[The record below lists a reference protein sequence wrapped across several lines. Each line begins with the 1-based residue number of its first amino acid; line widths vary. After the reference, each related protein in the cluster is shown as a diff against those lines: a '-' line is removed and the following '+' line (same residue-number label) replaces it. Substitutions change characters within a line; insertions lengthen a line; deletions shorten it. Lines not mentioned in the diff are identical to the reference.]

1 LLYDQRWVSYER
13 VVYPDL
19 AASGLIVRATPNRLL
34 NGSPAP
40 YDQMRIHESAI
51 ISASAKLGERVTIGP
66 YAVIEDEVDVG
77 DDCEIA
83 AHAVIKKF
91 TKLGQRNRVFEN
103 AVLGGEPQDVKFKN
117 ERSYLEVGDDNLIRE
132 FCTLH
137 RASGSNE
144 ITRVGSRN
152 FLMIGVHIA
161 HNCDI
166 GDDNIFANGA
176 ALAGH
181 IKVEDH
187 VFLSNNA
194 GAHQF
199 VRMGRYAMVGGK
211 SKIVQDVLP
220 FFTTDGNPAR
230 VRGLNSV
237 GLKRAG
243 LSPENRLYL
252 KRAYRL
258 LFRSNLP
265 LSESLEQMSAL
276 HDPNVDHLVQFIRD
290 SKRGFTHAE
299 RRNIEND
306 SPPETDL

>member
-1 LLYDQRWVSYER
+1 MSIHKNANVS
-13 VVYPDL
+13 P
-19 AASGLIVRATPNRLL
+19 
-34 NGSPAP
+34 
-40 YDQMRIHESAI
+40 
-51 ISASAKLGERVTIGP
+51 SAKLGDRIAIGP
-66 YAVIEDEVDVG
+66 YAVIEDEVELG
-77 DDCEIA
+77 DGCEIA
-83 AHAVIKKF
+83 AHAVIKRF
-91 TKLGQRNRVFEN
+91 TRLGRRNRVFEH

-117 ERSYLEVGDDNLIRE
+117 ERSYLEVGDDNFIRE

-137 RASGSNE
+137 RASGSDE

-152 FLMIGVHIA
+152 FFMIGVHIA

-220 FFTTDGNPAR
+220 FLITDGNPAK

-243 LSPENRLYL
+243 FSSDSRLQL
-252 KRAYRL
+252 KRAHRL

-265 LSESLEQMSAL
+265 LFEALEQMSDL
-276 HDPNVDHLVQFIRD
+276 KDPNVDHLVQFIRD

-299 RRNIEND
+299 RRNGKNNP
-306 SPPETDL
+306 SAETN

>member
-1 LLYDQRWVSYER
+1 MS
-13 VVYPDL
+13 
-19 AASGLIVRATPNRLL
+19 
-34 NGSPAP
+34 
-40 YDQMRIHESAI
+40 IHKTANV
-51 ISASAKLGERVTIGP
+51 SASAKLGDRITIGP
-66 YAVIEDEVDVG
+66 YAVIEDEVELG
-77 DDCEIA
+77 DGCEIA
-83 AHAVIKKF
+83 AHAVIKRF
-91 TKLGQRNRVFEN
+91 TRLGRRNRVFEH

-137 RASGSNE
+137 RASGTDE

-152 FLMIGVHIA
+152 FFMISVHIA

-220 FFTTDGNPAR
+220 FLITDGNPAR

-243 LSPENRLYL
+243 LSSESRLQL

-265 LSESLEQMSAL
+265 LFEALEQMSSL
-276 HDPNVDHLVQFIRD
+276 KDPNVDHLVQFIRD

-299 RRNIEND
+299 RRNGKNNP
-306 SPPETDL
+306 SAETD

>member
-1 LLYDQRWVSYER
+1 
-13 VVYPDL
+13 
-19 AASGLIVRATPNRLL
+19 
-34 NGSPAP
+34 
-40 YDQMRIHESAI
+40 MRIHESAI
-51 ISASAKLGERVTIGP
+51 ISASARLGNGISIGP
-66 YAVIEDEVDVG
+66 YAVIEDDVELG
-77 DDCEIA
+77 DECEIA

-91 TKLGQRNRVFEN
+91 TKLGRRNRVFEH

-117 ERSYLEVGDDNLIRE
+117 ERSYLEVGDENLIRE

-137 RASGSNE
+137 RASGTDE

-152 FLMIGVHIA
+152 FFMIGVHIA

-166 GDDNIFANGA
+166 GDDNIFANNA

-199 VRMGRYAMVGGK
+199 VQMGRYAMVGGK

-220 FFTTDGNPAR
+220 FFVSDGNPAR
-230 VRGLNSV
+230 VRGLNNV
-237 GLKRAG
+237 GLRRAG
-243 LSPENRLYL
+243 LSTESRLQL

-258 LFRSNLP
+258 LFRSNLQ
-265 LSESLEQMSAL
+265 LSDALEQMSAL
-276 HDPNVDHLVQFIRD
+276 MDPNVDHLVQFIRN
-290 SKRGFTHAE
+290 SKRGFTHTE
-299 RRNIEND
+299 RRDQKNASQD
-306 SPPETDL
+306 ETD